1 MFSTTCA
8 FLSLHVEL
16 YFINLSMAFL
26 PFSIVDACE
35 DSKANI
41 LENKDLYKQ
50 NYPLPKMQSPIEV
63 SSSFE
68 NKNWLDYN
76 VTMS

>member
-35 DSKANI
+35 DSKANV
-41 LENKDLYKQ
+41 LENKYFDKQ
-50 NYPLPKMQSPIEV
+50 NYRYQKS
-63 SSSFE
+63 
-68 NKNWLDYN
+68 
-76 VTMS
+76 

>member
-50 NYPLPKMQSPIEV
+50 NYPLPKI
-63 SSSFE
+63 
-68 NKNWLDYN
+68 
-76 VTMS
+76 